1 MAVKKAGKSTQKQA
15 PIKPN
20 QVTPGMGSN
29 AQTNGSKKRISLNI
43 LLALLLGVIAL
54 VLYANTLKNG
64 YVLDDSSAISEN
76 KIVMKGTSAI
86 PEILSTPYRR
96 GYVVTSNDLYR
107 PLSLVLLAI
116 EYQFFGPDP
125 KMNHLANILLYAA
138 CVMMLFF
145 FLDRFFERKK
155 IAVAFVAS
163 LLFALHPIHTE
174 VVANIKS
181 SDELL
186 CFFFAFLSLNVFLK
200 YLDSGRMIQL
210 LLGCFCFFLSLL
222 SKETVAT
229 FLAVIP
235 LISFFYRNE
244 NRKRSIYIT
253 GGSVIVLLV
262 FLWVRFSVLSAYDA
276 NHVTNVLVID
286 NALAAPNLSFESRI
300 ATAIL
305 ILGKYIGLLFIPYPL
320 ICDYSYNTIPY
331 VHFSNLWVVL
341 SLVVYLVLAVY
352 GIRGILKNQKD
363 PYAFAILFF
372 LVTISLFTNIPF
384 LIGATMGERFM
395 FFGSVGFCLAV
406 ALLIEKWAGNTNS
419 GIVILKHPKVLS
431 VIIPLSLVYATLTFG
446 RNNDWVDNY
455 TLYKTDLTK
464 APNSARLN
472 YFLGLELE
480 TTIAQNEKDAQKQN
494 DIRKE
499 GLTYLSKSVVIEPD
513 FSDAQAALGNTYVF
527 FSQYDSAEIHEKKA
541 LELYPLSDK
550 NTSNLAFIY
559 YRQKKYQQAIELSW
573 KAIALNPDYINP
585 FTNLG
590 RCYLSIGK
598 NDSAVYVLHKAISV
612 DPNNIYPYSILA
624 SYYQSVGQADSLA
637 KYNAIVQKLNNK

>member
-1 MAVKKAGKSTQKQA
+1 MAAKKAGNGVPKQA
-15 PIKPN
+15 FGKPN
-20 QVTPGMGSN
+20 QVTPGKGSN
-29 AQTNGSKKRISLNI
+29 FQTNGSKKRIPLSLVI
-43 LLALLLGVIAL
+43 ALLLGVVAFAI
-54 VLYANTLKNG
+54 YANTLKNG

-125 KMNHLANILLYAA
+125 KMNHLANILLYAL
-138 CVMMLFF
+138 CVMTLFF

-155 IAVAFVAS
+155 TAVAFIAS
-163 LLFALHPIHTE
+163 LLFVLHPIHTE

-186 CFFFAFLSLNVFLK
+186 CFFFAFLSLNIFLK
-200 YLDSGRMIQL
+200 YLDSGKMMQL

-229 FLAVIP
+229 FLAIIP
-235 LISFFYRNE
+235 LIFFFYRNE
-244 NRKRSIYIT
+244 NKRRSIYIT

-262 FLWVRFSVLSAYDA
+262 FLWVRFSVLSAYAA

-286 NALAAPNLSFESRI
+286 NALAAPNLSFESRV

-305 ILGKYIGLLFIPYPL
+305 ILGKYISLLFVPYPL

-331 VHFSNLWVVL
+331 VHFGNLWVVL
-341 SLVVYLVLAVY
+341 SSVVYLALAIY
-352 GIRGILKNQKD
+352 GIRGVFKRNKD

-395 FFGSVGFCLAV
+395 FFGSVGFCLAA
-406 ALLIEKWAGNTNS
+406 ALLIEKWVGCTD
-419 GIVILKHPKVLS
+419 GIGILKHPKVLGI
-431 VIIPLSLVYATLTFG
+431 IIPLSLIYASVTLG
-446 RNNDWVDNY
+446 RNSDWVDNY
-455 TLYKTDLTK
+455 TLYMTDIAK

-494 DIRKE
+494 DLRKE
-499 GLTYLSKSVVIEPD
+499 GLTYLSRSVAIEPD

-527 FSQYDSAEIHEKKA
+527 FSQYDSAEVHEKRA
-541 LELYPLSDK
+541 LELYPISDK

-612 DPNNIYPYSILA
+612 DANNIYPYSILA
-624 SYYQSVGQADSLA
+624 SYYQSIGQADSMT